1 MLVFALVYALEL
13 RAKYN
18 AVDRNLIF
26 LNIEIS
32 DFSRK
37 ILRIRSK
44 FRDSEITQID
54 AQWPMANGLKFLR
67 PRFHEIYLV
76 QVIRAEYNNES
87 HFAAQASSNSFWR
100 VKDTYRLSAQ

>member
-26 LNIEIS
+26 KNIEIS

-37 ILRIRSK
+37 FLRIRSK

-54 AQWPMANGLKFLR
+54 AQWPEISQTEISRDLSLSGLSTSIFKFG
-67 PRFHEIYLV
+67 E
-76 QVIRAEYNNES
+76 ES
-87 HFAAQASSNSFWR
+87 
-100 VKDTYRLSAQ
+100 KC

>member
-1 MLVFALVYALEL
+1 MFCFCDKNLLGKFLKKNIKSVKSPLETDTLVFALVYALEL

-26 LNIEIS
+26 KNIEIS

-37 ILRIRSK
+37 FLRIRSK

-54 AQWPMANGLKFLR
+54 AQWPMA
-67 PRFHEIYLV
+67 
-76 QVIRAEYNNES
+76 
-87 HFAAQASSNSFWR
+87 
-100 VKDTYRLSAQ
+100 